1 MQILKE
7 NNKIVISR
15 IKMGRC
21 LGLWCVLPL
30 CSLFF
35 LSAWVILSASGTC
48 TVLHQLSLRNEQLT
62 GSLLNCL
69 LMQKAMFVWRQCLQ
83 RLALNYWYF
92 TLKCSE
98 GEIFMFQTAVSSG
111 RTQQTPELYK
121 IYSCL
126 PDCVL
131 CCLLPKGECCLSW
144 FAQKQT
150 RGAATWLSISSKEA
164 ISAKT
169 FCN

>member
-48 TVLHQLSLRNEQLT
+48 TVLHQPSLRNEQLT

-83 RLALNYWYF
+83 RLALNCWYF

-121 IYSCL
+121 KDLFL
-126 PDCVL
+126 PARLCTVL
-131 CCLLPKGECCLSW
+131 PSAQGWMLLVLIRTK
-144 FAQKQT
+144 ADQ
-150 RGAATWLSISSKEA
+150 RSSNMVKH
-164 ISAKT
+164 
-169 FCN
+169 